1 MTEVLAAIV
10 MVVAMSLFDAGSLW
24 YFRRIRQGR
33 ADPLVNPSW
42 TTTLRP
48 PPVQLP
54 ESEARQAETSLFYDP
69 TSLMNRTLGR
79 SG

>member
-10 MVVAMSLFDAGSLW
+10 MVVAMSLFVAGSLW

-54 ESEARQAETSLFYDP
+54 EPEARQAETSLFYDP
-69 TSLMNRTLGR
+69 NKSDEPHTGS
-79 SG
+79 